1 MRRICL
7 LLAIAAAPLASKPL
21 SQGERDF
28 AMSNLHASR
37 KMFLDQVAGL
47 SEAQWKFKPAPD
59 RWSIAECAEH
69 IALAEDFLFDLVT
82 GKIMKSPPSPR
93 KTAPSREEDE
103 AVIQKVGD
111 RSKKFNAPD
120 PLKPTGRWPDM
131 ETLVRHF
138 KESRARTIRYVETS
152 SDDMRSHVLQGRD
165 AYQWL
170 LFISGHTERHVAQI
184 DEVKADPN
192 FPRD

>member
-7 LLAIAAAPLASKPL
+7 LLAIAAAALASKPL

-37 KMFLDQVAGL
+37 KMFLDRVAGL
-47 SEAQWKFKPAPD
+47 SEAQWRFKPAPD

-69 IALAEDFLFDLVT
+69 IALAEDFLFHLVT
-82 GKIMKSPPSPR
+82 EKVMKSPPSPG
-93 KTAPSREEDE
+93 KTPPSREEDE
-103 AVIQKVGD
+103 TVIKRVGD
-111 RSKKFNAPD
+111 RSQKFNAPD
-120 PLKPTGRWPDM
+120 PLKPSGRWPDKD
-131 ETLVRHF
+131 TLIPHF
-138 KESRARTIRYVETS
+138 KASRGRTISYVETS
-152 SDDMRSHVLQGRD
+152 TDDMRSHVLQDRD

-184 DEVKADPN
+184 DEVKADSN